1 MRNKPKIGV
10 ALSGGGIRGLA
21 HLGVLAVM
29 EEHHIP
35 VDYLAGT
42 SMGGILAGVY
52 AAGVPLDAITEFA
65 MHVGLIDLASRDS
78 EFRGLFGHDK
88 FARLLSDLIG
98 RDDLTFEDL
107 RIPVAVIA
115 ADVET
120 GATVVL
126 DSGPLIPAL
135 MATSSFPIVFAPYHY
150 QGRWLIDGG
159 VVNNFP
165 VDLVRRMGADRV
177 LGVETPAHVCLALH
191 RQENQDKP
199 TKRLSTRGIFAPFS
213 NLTHDW
219 KLPLLVAEVGAGHTI
234 QAVNQMRLKLTP
246 PDVLLSVHMHNV
258 GTFATDKSEQVVEL
272 GRKVAMENLRDLK
285 SLTHPLP
292 PRWIQRGQRFW
303 RRVERAWRVFQEPE
317 YPMFPEPEGW
327 E

>member
-1 MRNKPKIGV
+1 MKQQPKIGV

-29 EEHHIP
+29 EEQHIP

-52 AAGVPLDAITEFA
+52 AAGVSVEAITEFA
-65 MHVGLIDLASRDS
+65 LRVGLMDMASRDQN
-78 EFRGLFGHDK
+78 FRGLFGHDK
-88 FARLLSDLIG
+88 FALMLADLLG

-107 RIPVAVIA
+107 RIPTAVVA

-120 GATVVL
+120 GAMVVL

-135 MATSSFPIVFAPYHY
+135 MATSAFPIIFAPYHY
-150 QGRWLIDGG
+150 QDRWLIDGG

-177 LGVETPAHVCLALH
+177 LGVETPARVCLALH
-191 RQENQDKP
+191 RPEP
-199 TKRLSTRGIFAPFS
+199 TTKRLSPRGIFAPFS
-213 NLTHDW
+213 HLTHDW
-219 KLPLLVAEVGAGHTI
+219 KLPLLVAEVGTGHTI
-234 QAVNQMRLKLTP
+234 QAVNQVRLTLTP
-246 PDVLLSVHMHNV
+246 PDVLLSVHLHNI
-258 GTFATDKSEQVVEL
+258 GTFATGKSEIAVQA
-272 GRKVAMENLRDLK
+272 GRKVAEENLSALK
-285 SLTHPLP
+285 TLTRPLP
-292 PRWIQRGQRFW
+292 PRWVQRWQSF
-303 RRVERAWRVFQEPE
+303 RRRLKRAWWIFQEPE
-317 YPMFPEPEGW
+317 YPLYPQPEGW